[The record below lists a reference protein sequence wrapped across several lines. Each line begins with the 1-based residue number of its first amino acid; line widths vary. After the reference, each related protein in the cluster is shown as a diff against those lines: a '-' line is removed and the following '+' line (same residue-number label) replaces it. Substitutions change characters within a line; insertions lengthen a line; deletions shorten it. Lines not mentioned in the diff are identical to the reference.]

1 MRPCATCSLAI
12 IGPGPVALYGH
23 KIKDQKSYGF
33 AAKYQNRLYNIKK
46 KGGGYCCKI
55 QTLHLSLS
63 ARTYNYMSVIKETKL
78 S

>member
-46 KGGGYCCKI
+46 RGGVATAAKYKLFIYHYQQGHIIIC
-55 QTLHLSLS
+55 LLSK
-63 ARTYNYMSVIKETKL
+63 RQN
-78 S
+78 